1 VLLVRGG
8 SALQRHGERLVDVR
22 SYDPDKVTDRLIV
35 LSPLGMLAGSA
46 LVAPRLQ
53 LYTYLMCRELDDPTY
68 GRIQSVGSTRTI
80 PCAADPVVQAN
91 VAKFLTSQCVIHDYK
106 SYLLRKPN

>member
-1 VLLVRGG
+1 MSDLTILTN
-8 SALQRHGERLVDVR
+8 S
-22 SYDPDKVTDRLIV
+22 DRFIV

-53 LYTYLMCRELDDPTY
+53 LYTDLMCKDLDNTTY
-68 GRIQSVGSTRTI
+68 GRIQSVGPTRTM

-91 VAKFLTSQCVIHDYK
+91 VAKFLTSQCVI
-106 SYLLRKPN
+106 